1 MTVNFIS
8 DRETSFEGGAIKYNM
23 SYVSL
28 SSRELV
34 IQFDFESPMTI
45 TSEDEI
51 EIALN
56 LNEIDKGFNQR
67 TSVNR
72 RPM

>member
-1 MTVNFIS
+1 
-8 DRETSFEGGAIKYNM
+8 M

>member
-8 DRETSFEGGAIKYNM
+8 SQDAIADRGSIKYNM
-23 SYVSL
+23 TYISL
-28 SSRELV
+28 NSRELV

-51 EIALN
+51 EISLDF
-56 LNEIDKGFNQR
+56 NEIDKGFN
-67 TSVNR
+67 
-72 RPM
+72 